1 MGKRSTLAAPNIVSA
16 ICAAPATKLNAA
28 NTPIFRKLEKIFCKY
43 VFTPYTGRAKAN
55 TVMYVAM
62 ELTLS
67 MVNAPAWY
75 RVTSGSANT
84 MRYSAKGIMK
94 NRIWFVPPMMP
105 RFTPSASP
113 SACMSASSVNMAVVM
128 GTARNA

>member
-1 MGKRSTLAAPNIVSA
+1 
-16 ICAAPATKLNAA
+16 
-28 NTPIFRKLEKIFCKY
+28 
-43 VFTPYTGRAKAN
+43 
-55 TVMYVAM
+55 MYVAM
-62 ELTLS
+62 DETFS
-67 MVNAPAWY
+67 IVKAPAWY
-75 RVTSGSANT
+75 RVTNGSANT

-94 NRIWFVPPMMP
+94 NRIWFVPPTMP